1 MSAWPLWAC
10 PLDGERLDGGVELRC
25 GRGHRFAKR
34 RGIPRFTESG
44 YSAAFGAQWLRY
56 RRTQLDS
63 YSGTTIS
70 EERARRCVGERLW
83 GELKDRQVLECGCG
97 AGRFTE
103 VLLGRGAYVTSVDLS
118 EAVEANQEN
127 FPQSGRHRI
136 AQADIRALPFPP
148 RSYDLVFC
156 LGVVQHTP
164 DPEETIVAL
173 SEQVRAGGWLIFDH
187 YSHRVRWILSSAPL
201 FRAYMKRLSPERGLR
216 TSERLVDALLPLHR
230 RAGRFGTL
238 VRRVSPVQVYYD
250 KLQLGEDAQREWALL
265 DTHDALTDRYKH
277 FRTAAEI
284 EAILRRVGFEEIW
297 LNEGGNGVEARARR
311 PPA

>member
-1 MSAWPLWAC
+1 MSAWPPWAC
-10 PLDGERLDGGVELRC
+10 PRDGERLEDGVELRC
-25 GRGHRFAKR
+25 PQGHTFAKR

-44 YSAAFGAQWLRY
+44 YSEAFGAQWLRY

-70 EERARRCVGERLW
+70 EERARRCLGERLW
-83 GELKDRQVLECGCG
+83 EGLEDRQVLECGCG

-118 EAVEANQEN
+118 EAVDANQEN

-136 AQADIRALPFPP
+136 AQADIRALPFPS
-148 RSYDLVFC
+148 RSFDIVFC

-164 DPEETIVAL
+164 DPDETIVAL
-173 SEQVRAGGWLIFDH
+173 SDQVRPGGWLVFDH
-187 YSHRVRWILSSAPL
+187 YSRRANWLLSTAPL
-201 FRAYMKRLSPERGLR
+201 FRAYMKRLPPERSLR
-216 TSERLVDALLPLHR
+216 ASEKLVDLLLPLHR
-230 RAGRFGTL
+230 HAGRFGTV
-238 VRRVSPVQVYYD
+238 VRRVSPVHAYYD
-250 KLQLGEDAQREWALL
+250 KLPLAEAAQHEWALL

-277 FRTAAEI
+277 FRTAPEI
-284 EAILRRVGFEEIW
+284 EAVLHGAGFDEMW
-297 LNEGGNGVEARARR
+297 LNEGDNVVEARARR